1 MQFITRWIESI
12 VARIAAP
19 EIAAAVARAK
29 TDLDMR
35 LTLDAERFRCDEIA
49 RHVCWGVRI
58 RL

>member
-35 LTLDAERFRCDEIA
+35 LTLDAERFRCDA
-49 RHVCWGVRI
+49 HR
-58 RL
+58 